1 METIVINSK
10 ISDILFSL
18 EEFSGNRY
26 FLVKKENGDLVGV
39 DELLYQSGKSSFIK
53 SLISKNI
60 YYVCLYYRTNGDIV
74 RRLEVLKKRDK
85 DSFFKAL
92 VHKINTLYFRVLFS
106 RYVVREASLCN
117 ITNKVEIAFTNGKI
131 LKINLYK
138 LI

>member
-1 METIVINSK
+1 METIVVNSK

-39 DELLYQSGKSSFIK
+39 DDLLYQSGKSSFIK
-53 SLISKNI
+53 SLLSKNI

-85 DSFFKAL
+85 DSYFKSII
-92 VHKINTLYFRVLFS
+92 HKINALYFRVLFS
-106 RYVVREASLCN
+106 RLVVLEANLCN
-117 ITNKVEIAFTNGKI
+117 TTNKVEITFKNGKI